1 MNKKK
6 RNLSSNL
13 YPLPLEI
20 KTIGS
25 KGEGIAKL
33 FTELNFQEKN
43 YNFFVP
49 FALPN
54 EKIIAKPTKIFSKNV
69 RAELIEITKASDE
82 RVNPQCE
89 HFFKC
94 GGCLLQHW
102 DFEKYKDWKMNRVT
116 SCIDI
121 LSSKTKIKKMISS
134 SLNTRRHA
142 KFTAKRNK
150 SKVIIGFYEHK
161 SHFVTEIHECL
172 ILEKSLIKLIK
183 DLQKPLEDILNIG
196 ETIHIHA
203 NLLDNGIDLLIDGL
217 ADLSFLNLSSLN
229 EKLIEN
235 NVVRAHRR
243 ANKTL
248 DLLYITDKTSLSN
261 KNFSSVIY
269 PPPGS
274 FLQATLCGETAI
286 IKTVIEAL
294 KNFNKKKIICELFCG
309 SGTITLPLLLQNF
322 RINAFE
328 LNADSLHS
336 IDLAK
341 KGKPFKNNIKTQTRN
356 LKSKPLTASEL
367 KEYGAI
373 IIDPPRSGAQLQFL
387 NIAESK
393 VETVVSISCDL
404 DSFVRDS
411 KILIE
416 NNYILK
422 WVQPID
428 QFLYSSHLEIVG
440 FFQLNE
446 ISEC

>member
-6 RNLSSNL
+6 KKLSSNFNS
-13 YPLPLEI
+13 LPLEI

-43 YNFFVP
+43 YNFIIP

-69 RAELIEITKASDE
+69 RAELIEITKISDE
-82 RVNPQCE
+82 RVNPQCK

-116 SCIDI
+116 SSMDE
-121 LSSKTKIKKMISS
+121 LSSKIKIKKMIST
-134 SLNTRRHA
+134 SLNTRRHT
-142 KFTAKRNK
+142 KFTAKRNN

-161 SHFVTEIHECL
+161 SHFVTEIQECL
-172 ILEKSLIKLIK
+172 ILENSFIKLIQ
-183 DLQKPLEDILNIG
+183 DLQKPLEEILNVG
-196 ETIHIHA
+196 DTIHIHA
-203 NLLDNGIDLLIDGL
+203 NFLDNGIDLLIDGL

-286 IKTVIEAL
+286 IKSVIEAL

-341 KGKPFKNNIKTQTRN
+341 KGKPFENNIKTETRN

-367 KEYGAI
+367 KEYRAI
-373 IIDPPRSGAQLQFL
+373 IIDPPRSGAQSQFL
-387 NIAESK
+387 NIAKSK
-393 VETVVSISCDL
+393 VETVVSISCDINT
-404 DSFVRDS
+404 FVRDS
-411 KILIE
+411 KILTE
-416 NNYILK
+416 NNYNLK

-428 QFLYSSHLEIVG
+428 QFLYSPHLEIVG

-446 ISEC
+446 IS

>member
-1 MNKKK
+1 
-6 RNLSSNL
+6 
-13 YPLPLEI
+13 
-20 KTIGS
+20 
-25 KGEGIAKL
+25 
-33 FTELNFQEKN
+33 
-43 YNFFVP
+43 
-49 FALPN
+49 
-54 EKIIAKPTKIFSKNV
+54 
-69 RAELIEITKASDE
+69 
-82 RVNPQCE
+82 
-89 HFFKC
+89 
-94 GGCLLQHW
+94 
-102 DFEKYKDWKMNRVT
+102 MNRVT
-116 SCIDI
+116 SSIDI

-134 SLNTRRHA
+134 SLNTRRHT
-142 KFTAKRNK
+142 KFTAKRNN

-161 SHFVTEIHECL
+161 SHFVTEIQECL
-172 ILEKSLIKLIK
+172 ILEKSLIKLIQ
-183 DLQKPLEDILNIG
+183 DLQKPLEEILNIG
-196 ETIHIHA
+196 DTIHIYA

-217 ADLSFLNLSSLN
+217 AGLSFINLSRLN

-243 ANKTL
+243 LNNKIL
-248 DLLYITDKTSLSN
+248 DLLFVTDKTSLSN
-261 KNFSSVIY
+261 NNFSSVIY

-286 IKTVIEAL
+286 IKSVIEAL
-294 KNFNKKKIICELFCG
+294 RNFNKKKIICELFCG

-328 LNADSLHS
+328 LNADSLDS

-446 ISEC
+446 TNEC